1 MVYWAFAAMS
11 LWYLLMTPVRVGAVY
26 ASEREEPFRLGVM
39 IWAVRLDIRP
49 ERLRPRKRQP
59 SPLPRDAL
67 LRAARLLIKG
77 VSVERLALDAT
88 LRLDD
93 AAKNALVCGLL
104 RAGICCLQAACP
116 GLPLRA
122 RVAADFTGTDTHVHA
137 GGILSVRVGHIIR
150 AGGSLLLHLI
160 AGRLNSWTNTR
171 LKAS

>member
-11 LWYLLMTPVRVGAVY
+11 LCYLLMTPVRVGAVY
-26 ASEREEPFRLGVM
+26 ASEREKPFRLGVM
-39 IWAVRLDIRP
+39 IWAVRLDIPTSRP
-49 ERLRPRKRQP
+49 RPRKRP
-59 SPLPRDAL
+59 SASLPKDAL
-67 LRAARLLIKG
+67 FQAARVLLKG
-77 VSVERLALDAT
+77 VSVERLALDVT

-104 RAGICCLQAACP
+104 RTGVCCLQTACP
-116 GLPLRA
+116 RLPLRA
-122 RVAADFTGTDTHVHA
+122 RVAADFTNAATRIRA

>member
-11 LWYLLMTPVRVGAVY
+11 LCCLLMTPVRVGAVY

-39 IWAVRLDIRP
+39 IWAVRLDIRL
-49 ERLRPRKRQP
+49 ECLRPRKRQP
-59 SPLPRDAL
+59 SSLPRDAL
-67 LRAARLLIKG
+67 LRAAIMLIKG
-77 VSVERLALDAT
+77 VSVERLALDAM

-104 RAGICCLQAACP
+104 RAGVCCLKTACP
-116 GLPLRA
+116 RLPLRA
-122 RVAADFTGTDTHVHA
+122 RITADFAGAATRVHA

-150 AGGSLLLHLI
+150 TGGSLLLYLI

>member
-1 MVYWAFAAMS
+1 MVYWAFAAIS
-11 LWYLLMTPVRVGAVY
+11 LCYLLMTPVRVGAVY
-26 ASEREEPFRLGVM
+26 ASEREKPFRLGVM
-39 IWAVRLDIRP
+39 IWAVRLDIPTSRP
-49 ERLRPRKRQP
+49 RPRKRQL

-67 LRAARLLIKG
+67 LQAARVLLKG
-77 VSVERLALDAT
+77 VSVERLALDVT

-104 RAGICCLQAACP
+104 RAGVCCLKSACP
-116 GLPLRA
+116 RLPLRA
-122 RVAADFTGTDTHVHA
+122 RIAADFTNAATRIRA

>member
-1 MVYWAFAAMS
+1 MVYWAFAAMA

-49 ERLRPRKRQP
+49 ERLQLRKRQP
-59 SPLPRDAL
+59 SPLPKDAL
-67 LRAARLLIKG
+67 LQAARVLLKG
-77 VSVERLALDAT
+77 VSVERLALDVT
-88 LRLDD
+88 ICLDD

-104 RAGICCLQAACP
+104 RAGVCCLESACP
-116 GLPLRA
+116 RLPLRA
-122 RVAADFTGTDTHVHA
+122 RITAGFTGAATRVHA

-150 AGGSLLLHLI
+150 TGGSLLLHSI

>member
-26 ASEREEPFRLGVM
+26 ASEQETPLRLGVM
-39 IWAVRLDIRP
+39 IWAVRLDIP
-49 ERLRPRKRQP
+49 AARLRPRKRP
-59 SPLPRDAL
+59 SAFLPKDAL
-67 LRAARLLIKG
+67 FQAARVLLKG
-77 VSVERLALDAT
+77 VSVERLALDVT
-88 LRLDD
+88 LHLDD

-104 RAGICCLQAACP
+104 RAGVCCLESACP
-116 GLPLRA
+116 RLPLRA
-122 RVAADFTGTDTHVHA
+122 RITADFTGTGTHVHA